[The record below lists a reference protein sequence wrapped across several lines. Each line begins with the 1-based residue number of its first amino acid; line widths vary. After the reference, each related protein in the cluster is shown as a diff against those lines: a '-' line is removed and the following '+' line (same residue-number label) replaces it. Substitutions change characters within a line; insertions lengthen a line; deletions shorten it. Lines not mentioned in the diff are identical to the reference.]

1 MKNPRP
7 RSDTWRLHGFGGGP
21 RTTVFPYIQGIRPSP
36 GLPGGCFP
44 LYHPPMSDT
53 WMTYAEAGERLGIKP
68 ESVKR
73 RARLKAWPKRIGND
87 GLARVQVPG
96 MSDPPD
102 HPADSP
108 PDESPPKSTPNP
120 PADDTRE
127 KLASAETEVR
137 LLRERVEDLTTE
149 RDRLLTLLEARPAG
163 FWSRLLGRN

>member
-1 MKNPRP
+1 
-7 RSDTWRLHGFGGGP
+7 
-21 RTTVFPYIQGIRPSP
+21 
-36 GLPGGCFP
+36 
-44 LYHPPMSDT
+44 
-53 WMTYAEAGERLGIKP
+53 MTYAEAGERLGIKP

-108 PDESPPKSTPNP
+108 PDESPPKSAPNP
-120 PADDTRE
+120 PADNTRE

-149 RDRLLTLLEARPAG
+149 RDRLLTLLEARPVG
-163 FWSRLLGRN
+163 FFNRLFGRH

>member
-1 MKNPRP
+1 M
-7 RSDTWRLHGFGGGP
+7 
-21 RTTVFPYIQGIRPSP
+21 
-36 GLPGGCFP
+36 PGGCFP
-44 LYHPPMSDT
+44 AYHPPMNDL

-96 MSDPPD
+96 MTDPPD
-102 HPADSP
+102 HPVDGP
-108 PDESPPKSTPNP
+108 PDESPPKSVPNP

-127 KLASAETEVR
+127 RLASAETEVR

-149 RDRLLTLLEARPAG
+149 RDRLLTLLEARPVS

>member
-1 MKNPRP
+1 
-7 RSDTWRLHGFGGGP
+7 
-21 RTTVFPYIQGIRPSP
+21 
-36 GLPGGCFP
+36 
-44 LYHPPMSDT
+44 
-53 WMTYAEAGERLGIKP
+53 MTYAEAGERLGIKP

-108 PDESPPKSTPNP
+108 RTNHPQIRPESPD
-120 PADDTRE
+120 DDTRE
-127 KLASAETEVR
+127 RLASAETEVR

-149 RDRLLTLLEARPAG
+149 RDRLLTLLEARPVS

>member
-44 LYHPPMSDT
+44 AYHPPMSDL

-73 RARLKAWPKRIGND
+73 RARLKVWPKRIGND

-96 MSDPPD
+96 MIDPPG

-108 PDESPPKSTPNP
+108 PDESPPKSAPNSP
-120 PADDTRE
+120 LMTRGRGW
-127 KLASAETEVR
+127 R
-137 LLRERVEDLTTE
+137 LRKRRSGCCGSELKTSQRSGT
-149 RDRLLTLLEARPAG
+149 G
-163 FWSRLLGRN
+163 C